1 MVAAVKQQDD
11 RSHSSAPR
19 LRPSLSADW
28 NKRSLKEIS
37 ALGVWA
43 ALIRWKQTAS
53 EALRDKSVPQAPEA
67 RGALSSVLEKGVV
80 SFQAT
85 SVRER
90 STEQKLFILEIYF
103 VDLKDIHSLKKRISH
118 AI

>member
-19 LRPSLSADW
+19 LRSSLSAAW
-28 NKRSLKEIS
+28 NKRSRKEIS
-37 ALGVWA
+37 ALGLGAV
-43 ALIRWKQTAS
+43 LIRWKQTAS
-53 EALRDKSVPQAPEA
+53 EALRDKSVPPAPEA

-85 SVRER
+85 AVHER
-90 STEQKLFILEIYF
+90 STEQNLFVCVFLFIFKYTDVHEYLLHIYC
-103 VDLKDIHSLKKRISH
+103 
-118 AI
+118 